1 MGTYYISLWHTY
13 YIWKFATVIMLQVI
27 SPKYHLHILCNINS
41 HDTTWLDVTNII
53 NMTWDEHIVYD
64 NTKLYVVQSYTFLTL
79 FFYCNALYCPASS
92 YFLTTNSSSYLTF
105 ILIFLSL
112 LLLLNDLSYFHHY
125 CYYHSYYFSY
135 IFDHRSQY
143 FYCCYYCY
151 YSFPSYYHFLI
162 FSYPIFVFIFLLFV
176 TLDTHVAFKCLI

>member
-64 NTKLYVVQSYTFLTL
+64 NTKLYVVQSCIFLSL
-79 FFYCNALYCPASS
+79 FFYCTALYCPASS
-92 YFLTTNSSSYLTF
+92 YFVTTNSSYYLTF
-105 ILIFLSL
+105 ISNFLSL
-112 LLLLNDLSYFHHY
+112 LLLSNDLFHLFHN
-125 CYYHSYYFSY
+125 CSYHSYYFSNF
-135 IFDHRSQY
+135 FDHRSQY
-143 FYCCYYCY
+143 CHYCY
-151 YSFPSYYHFLI
+151 YSFPSYYHFFI
-162 FSYPIFVFIFLLFV
+162 FSCPIFVFIFLLFV
-176 TLDTHVAFKCLI
+176 TLDTHVALKCLI